1 MTVVEI
7 TDRLE
12 MNLVEFEFKRWRVQG
27 CCAVSGEGLYE
38 GLDWISKT
46 DVN

>member
-12 MNLVEFEFKRWRVQG
+12 MNHVEFKRWRVQG